1 MPLVT
6 PWPSVRQALIRQLR
20 SNLVLA
26 DGLPGDWGEGFD
38 QQDANYPLAIVSLH
52 YDPVMY
58 DWSGQ
63 VALVGVDVL
72 VFAKDLGVASQ
83 LAQLAYT
90 SLNDAKLTVSGQT
103 SLSCRLQSGLSLPDV
118 DKEGK
123 AIYACGGIYEVRV
136 AQSNPTRVTLAV
148 TLDCTIS

>member
-6 PWPSVRQALIRQLR
+6 PWPSVRQALIRALR
-20 SNLVLA
+20 SNLVLE
-26 DGLPGDWGEGFD
+26 GELPGDWGEGFD
-38 QQDANYPLAIVSLH
+38 PQDANYPLGVLSLH

-63 VALVGVDVL
+63 VALVGVDLL
-72 VFAKDLGVASQ
+72 VFSKDLGEASR
-83 LAQLAYT
+83 LAQLAYA
-90 SLNDAKLTVSGQT
+90 SLHDARLQVSGQT

-123 AIYACGGIYEVRV
+123 AIYAVGGIYEVRV
-136 AQSNPTRVTLAV
+136 AQSNPIRASLSV
-148 TLDCTIS
+148 TLDSTIS

>member
-1 MPLVT
+1 MALVT

-20 SNLVLA
+20 ANLVLE
-26 DGLPGDWGEGFD
+26 GEIWDWGEGFD
-38 QQDANYPLAIVSLH
+38 PQDATYPLGVLSLH

-72 VFAKDLGVASQ
+72 VFSKDVGEASR

-90 SLNDAKLTVSGQT
+90 SLHDARLAVSGQT

-123 AIYACGGIYEVRV
+123 AVYAIGGIYEVRV
-136 AQSNPTRVTLAV
+136 AQSNPVRGSLSV
-148 TLDCTIS
+148 TLDCTIA